1 VIAFLEGTV
10 AEKLGDRVV
19 LDVGGVGYEVLIPV
33 STLAK
38 LPPVGR
44 RARVFTRL
52 HVREDAMILFGFS
65 TSEERHM
72 FDLLTGVSGI
82 GPKLALAFLSVHS
95 PDGLRRAV
103 ASGDVAA
110 LATVPGVGRKTA
122 GRIVVDLKDKLGAG
136 ADGVSGPM
144 SEVREAL
151 LALGL
156 TPGEAS
162 DAMEVIVGD
171 GDGTT
176 EDLLRKAL
184 QSVGRGGSVGLKS
197 EAPASG
203 NGKEAKPSDS
213 PPVRK

>member
-1 VIAFLEGTV
+1 VIAFLEGELT
-10 AEKLGDRVV
+10 EKLTDRVV
-19 LDVGGVGYEVLIPV
+19 LGVGGVGYEVLV
-33 STLAK
+33 SVRTLAK

-44 RARVFTRL
+44 RVRVFTRL
-52 HVREDAMILFGFS
+52 HVREDAMVLFGFD
-65 TSEERHM
+65 TAEERQM
-72 FDLLTGVSGI
+72 FDLLNGVSGI

-103 ASGDVAA
+103 TAGDVAA

-136 ADGVSGPM
+136 EATVAGPM

-162 DAMEVIVGD
+162 DALEVIGGD
-171 GDGTT
+171 DDGTV
-176 EDLLRKAL
+176 EELLRRAL
-184 QSVGRGGSVGLKS
+184 QSVGR
-197 EAPASG
+197 
-203 NGKEAKPSDS
+203 
-213 PPVRK
+213 

>member
-1 VIAFLEGTV
+1 VISFLEGEV

-19 LDVGGVGYEVLIPV
+19 VAVGGVGYEVLVPV
-33 STLAK
+33 TTLAK

-44 RARVFTRL
+44 TTRLFTRL
-52 HVREDAMILFGFS
+52 HVREDAMILFGFHS
-65 TSEERHM
+65 AEERRM
-72 FDLLTGVSGI
+72 FDLLNGVSGI

-103 ASGDVAA
+103 AAGDVAA
-110 LATVPGVGRKTA
+110 LATVPGVGKKTA

-136 ADGVSGPM
+136 GPAVAGPM

-156 TPGEAS
+156 SAGEAS

-176 EDLLRKAL
+176 EDLLRRAL
-184 QSVGRGGSVGLKS
+184 QSVGR
-197 EAPASG
+197 
-203 NGKEAKPSDS
+203 
-213 PPVRK
+213 

>member
-1 VIAFLEGTV
+1 VISSLEGEL

-19 LDVGGVGYEVLIPV
+19 LAVGGIGYEVLV
-33 STLAK
+33 SVRTLAK

-44 RARVFTRL
+44 RVRMFTRL
-52 HVREDAMILFGFS
+52 HVREDAMVLFGFD
-65 TSEERHM
+65 TAEDRLM
-72 FDLLTGVSGI
+72 FDLLNGVSGI

-110 LATVPGVGRKTA
+110 LATVPGVGKKTA
-122 GRIVVDLKDKLGAG
+122 GRIVVDLKDKLGVGDAI
-136 ADGVSGPM
+136 VTGPL

-162 DAMEVIVGD
+162 DAMEVVVVD
-171 GDGTT
+171 GDGSV
-176 EDLLRKAL
+176 EELLRRAL
-184 QSVGRGGSVGLKS
+184 QSVGR
-197 EAPASG
+197 
-203 NGKEAKPSDS
+203 
-213 PPVRK
+213 

>member
-1 VIAFLEGTV
+1 MISFLEGEV
-10 AEKLGDRVV
+10 AEVLGDRVV
-19 LDVGGVGYEVLIPV
+19 LDVGGVGYEVLVPV

-52 HVREDAMILFGFS
+52 HVREDAMILFGFANAD
-65 TSEERHM
+65 ERQM
-72 FDLLTGVSGI
+72 FDLLNGVSGI

-110 LATVPGVGRKTA
+110 LAAVPGVGRKTA

-136 ADGVSGPM
+136 DAAAAGPV

-156 TPGEAS
+156 TPAEAT
-162 DAMEVIVGD
+162 DALEVVVLD
-171 GDGTT
+171 DDAPV
-176 EDLLRKAL
+176 EDLLRRAL
-184 QSVGRGGSVGLKS
+184 QSVGR
-197 EAPASG
+197 
-203 NGKEAKPSDS
+203 
-213 PPVRK
+213 